1 LFAKF
6 HDRKEDWQQ
15 TAVVNTLGKMDN
27 VAEQIAVHLAQQEL
41 HGHNNPYIRHD
52 AVVVLSVLGS
62 GAKPVLGDLMNAL
75 DDEAVVKL
83 AAWVAYDLNPR
94 PDDVVSP

>member
-1 LFAKF
+1 
-6 HDRKEDWQQ
+6 
-15 TAVVNTLGKMDN
+15 MDS
-27 VAEQIAVHLAQQEL
+27 VAEQIALHLAQQEL
-41 HGHNNPYIRHD
+41 HDHNPHIRHD

-94 PDDVVSP
+94 PDDVVSRLMSRLWIRGA